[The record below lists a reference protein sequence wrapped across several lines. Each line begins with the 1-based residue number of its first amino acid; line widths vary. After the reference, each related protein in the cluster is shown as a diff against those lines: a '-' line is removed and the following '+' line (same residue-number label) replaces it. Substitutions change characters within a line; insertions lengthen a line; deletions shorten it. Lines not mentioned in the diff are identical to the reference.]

1 MKTLYVI
8 LGLTLIAVSGFG
20 QLKVTQSIRYYRD
33 ATFDKSPAIPVADG
47 ANKALSLQQA
57 RDSFFIK
64 RDTVALSGYISGA
77 NGQIAKFRGDSAV
90 IGLTNG
96 SEGQVLKIVSG
107 VPAWGTGGGTGDSIP
122 ELASAPATGNVYIN
136 SSSHRLW
143 VKGGTYWRSPVWA
156 ADSISIG
163 ITKTL
168 VDSYS
173 ISNRNES
180 HILSSTQNDGL
191 GQCFTPST
199 NGTLESVKFS
209 LYKYGSPTGNAV
221 VKLYA
226 ITGTYGTNGVPT
238 GTALATSDNF
248 DVSTTTDSWVEYEI
262 TFSGANEYNM
272 TANTH
277 YAIQLEWSGGNANDY
292 IELGSD
298 NSSPTHGGNSF
309 AWDGGF
315 YVEYSSEDQIFS
327 VYANV
332 SN

>member
-1 MKTLYVI
+1 MKKLYVI

-20 QLKVTQSIRYYRD
+20 QLKVTQSVRYYKD
-33 ATFDKSPAIPVADG
+33 ATFDKSPTVPAATG

-96 SEGQVLKIVSG
+96 SEGQVLEIVSG
-107 VPAWGTGGGTGDSIP
+107 VPAWGSVLQDTIR
-122 ELASAPATGNVYIN
+122 ELGNPPATGNVYVN

-143 VKGGTYWRSPVWA
+143 VKGGGYWRSPLWA
-156 ADSISIG
+156 ADSISVG
-163 ITKTL
+163 STSKTL

-173 ISNRNES
+173 VSNRDES
-180 HILSSTQNDGL
+180 HALSSTQNDGL
-191 GQCFTPST
+191 GQCFTPSSS
-199 NGTLESVKFS
+199 GTLESVKLL
-209 LYKYGSPTGNAV
+209 LYKYGTPTGNAV

-226 ITGTYGTNGVPT
+226 MTGTYGTSGVPT

-248 DVSTTTDSWVEYEI
+248 DVSTATDSWVEYEI
-262 TFSGANEYNM
+262 TFSGANKYSISAS
-272 TANTH
+272 TQ
-277 YAIQLEWSGGNANDY
+277 YAMQIEWNGGNETDY
-292 IELGSD
+292 IEVGTD
-298 NSSPTHGGNSF
+298 TTSPTHGGNSYAF
-309 AWDGGF
+309 DNG
-315 YVEYSSEDQIFS
+315 YYYPYSDEDNCFS